1 MYMEPVKKN
10 IKEPM
15 HEVIGDEIKRDFPIF
30 RERIHGRP
38 LIYLDNAASTHK
50 PSVVIE
56 RVKQFYEEEN
66 SNVHRGVHTLSQ
78 KATESFEAAREVIRE
93 FLNAQSTKEIIFV
106 RGTTEG
112 INLVAQSYGRQK
124 VQASDEILIS
134 AMEHHSNIVPWQIL
148 CNEVGA
154 HLKIIPMNKKGELIL
169 EELPKL
175 LTNRTRL
182 VALVHISNALGTIN
196 PIEYITREAHKKN
209 IPVLIDGAQSAS
221 HMRIDVQKLDCD
233 FFAFSGHKLYA
244 PMGIGVLYGKEAFL
258 ESMPPFQGGGDM
270 IKSVTFEKTIYN
282 DLPFK
287 FEAGTPNVSGAV
299 GLAEAIRYVNHIGI
313 DTIEA
318 FEKNLLEYATKRLQ
332 ECDGIRFIGEASAKS
347 GVISF
352 LLGDVHPHD
361 IGTILDEYG
370 IAIRTGHHCAQPV
383 MQFFGIP
390 ATARMSLGIYNT
402 KEDIDELIEGLK
414 KVRKVFN

>member
-1 MYMEPVKKN
+1 MYMEAHKKN
-10 IKEPM
+10 REPTPPLT
-15 HEVIGDEIKRDFPIF
+15 GNEIKKDFPIF

-50 PSVVIE
+50 PSIVLE
-56 RVKQFYEEEN
+56 RVKRFYEEEN

-78 KATESFEAAREVIRE
+78 KATESFESAREVVRE
-93 FLNAQSTKEIIFV
+93 FLNAKSTKEIIFV
-106 RGTTEG
+106 RGTTEA
-112 INLVAQSYGRQK
+112 INLVSQSYGRQK
-124 VQASDEILIS
+124 VRAGDEILIS

-154 HLKIIPMNKKGELIL
+154 HLKIIPMNKQGELIL
-169 EELPKL
+169 DELPKL
-175 LTNRTRL
+175 LTTRTRL
-182 VALVHISNALGTIN
+182 LALVHISNALGTIN
-196 PIEYITREAHKKN
+196 PIPHIIKEAHKKN
-209 IPVLIDGAQSAS
+209 IPVLIDGAQSAP

-244 PMGIGVLYGKEAFL
+244 PMGIGVLYGKEALL

-282 DLPFK
+282 DVPFK

-299 GLAEAIRYVNHIGI
+299 GLAEAIRYINHIGI

-318 FEKNLLEYATKRLQ
+318 FEKTLLEYAIKQLK
-332 ECDGIRFIGEASAKS
+332 ECEGIQFIGEASLRS

-352 LLGDVHPHD
+352 LIGDVHPHD
-361 IGTILDEYG
+361 IGTILDEQG

-383 MQFFGIP
+383 MRFFGIP

-402 KEDIDELIEGLK
+402 KEDIDASIEGLK
-414 KVRKVFN
+414 KVKKVFN